1 MPKGDKSIQQL
12 KAELGFDW
20 RNEGLLQTALTH
32 TSYANE
38 YKASRPIEHNQRL
51 EFLGDAVLELVI
63 SAYLYKTLPNQ
74 PEGVLTKSRAA
85 VVCEPA
91 LAKAAE
97 VLELGKCLLI
107 GKGEERSGGRERPS
121 ILADAFEALVG
132 AIYLDMGIDKARAF
146 ILNQL
151 DGAVQAVTTGGVAGD
166 YKSELQE
173 LVQQEGDNLLAY
185 QILQEEGPD
194 HDKVFTA
201 GVKYRGQ
208 LWGIGKGRT
217 KKEAEQA
224 AAQEAMERYLQ
235 EKNSKAGERDG

>member
-1 MPKGDKSIQQL
+1 MPKSKDIEQL
-12 KAELGFDW
+12 KEELGLIWKD
-20 RNEGLLQTALTH
+20 EGLLYTALTH

-38 YKASRPIEHNQRL
+38 NKAIRRIEHNQRL

-63 SAYLYKTLPNQ
+63 SDHLYRAYPGY
-74 PEGVLTKSRAA
+74 PEGVLTKTRAA
-85 VVCEPA
+85 VVCEPS
-91 LAKAAE
+91 LSRAANR
-97 VLELGKCLLI
+97 LNLGSCLMM

-132 AIYLDMGIDKARAF
+132 AIYLEQGLDKARGF
-146 ILNQL
+146 ILDQL
-151 DGAVQAVTTGGVAGD
+151 SGIIAAFAQGGHAGD

-173 LVQQEGDNLLAY
+173 LVQQEGDNLLSY

-194 HDKVFTA
+194 HDKTFTA

-224 AAQEAMERYLQ
+224 AAQVALARYRR
-235 EKNSKAGERDG
+235 EKRITVGDRDG